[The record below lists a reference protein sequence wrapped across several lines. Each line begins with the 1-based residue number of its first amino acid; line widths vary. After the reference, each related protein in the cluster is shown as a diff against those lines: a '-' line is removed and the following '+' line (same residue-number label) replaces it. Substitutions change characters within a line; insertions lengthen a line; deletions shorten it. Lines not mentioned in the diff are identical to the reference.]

1 MYIQV
6 TLEECKKHFNNV
18 YKAIPKD
25 IRNSCDDD
33 YVVRFDSLSGT
44 MEIGYASDN
53 FHLLK

>member
-1 MYIQV
+1 MYIQF